1 MRLLRVAAAVP
12 LVLALAACG
21 GADEPPADDP
31 DERAPATVL
40 DVTVWPAGRDGEERS
55 ATLTCDPVG
64 GTHPRAEAA
73 CAALAEAP
81 EALEDVPDD
90 VLCTQQYGGPQYAE
104 VRGTVAGEPVSTAL
118 GRQNGCEIARW
129 DALRPLLDVENR

>member
-1 MRLLRVAAAVP
+1 MGLLRVVAAVP
-12 LVLALAACG
+12 LVAAIAACG
-21 GADEPPADDP
+21 TAEEPPAEEP
-31 DERAPATVL
+31 DEGAAATVL
-40 DVTVWPAGRDGEERS
+40 EVTVWPAGRNAERRE

-73 CAALAEAP
+73 CAALAESRD
-81 EALEDVPDD
+81 ALEPVPDD

-104 VRGTVAGEPVSTAL
+104 VRGTVSGTSVSATL

-129 DALRPLLDVENR
+129 DALEPLLDLEGR

>member
-1 MRLLRVAAAVP
+1 MGLLRAAAAVP
-12 LVLALAACG
+12 FVVALAACG
-21 GADEPPADDP
+21 TAEERPADEP
-31 DERAPATVL
+31 DEVVAATVL
-40 DVTVWPAGRDGEERS
+40 DVAVWPEGRDGERRE

-73 CAALAEAP
+73 CAAVAKSP
-81 EALEDVPDD
+81 DALDDVPDD

-104 VRGTVAGEPVSTAL
+104 VRGTVAGASVSATL

-129 DALRPLLDVENR
+129 DALEPLLDLEGR